1 MSQTKRPPKIA
12 LFLPNLV
19 GGGAE
24 RVMLT
29 LAGRLAASE
38 SELCRRGYA
47 VDLVLASASGP
58 YLSQIPAGVR
68 LVDLGASRTLLSL
81 PALARYLRRERPA
94 VLLSALDHANIV
106 ALWAKRIA
114 RVPTQIV
121 ITIHNTVSQEMRS
134 AKTLRH
140 RLTLPLA
147 RVFFSWAE
155 GIVAVSHGA
164 ADDLSRTLGL
174 PRERIQVIYNPVVSE
189 ALLEKS
195 RQPLAH
201 PWFAPGA
208 PPVVLSVGR
217 LNAQKDFPTLLRA
230 FAQVRRGQNVR
241 LLILG
246 EGEERGRLEALARE
260 LDLGDDV
267 SFPGFVDNPFAYM
280 RRASLYVLSS
290 RFEGLPTVLVEALA
304 CGCPVV
310 STDCPSG
317 PSEILDGGRY
327 GPLVPVGDA
336 PALACAVSSALAAER
351 AEPPHESWKPFVVS
365 QAVQQYDRMAVSFSG
380 PFTLSAGTP

>member
-1 MSQTKRPPKIA
+1 MSERIA
-12 LFLPNLV
+12 LFLPTLS

-24 RVMLT
+24 RSFLN
-29 LAGRLAASE
+29 LAEG
-38 SELCRRGYA
+38 LCRTGRP
-47 VDLVLASASGP
+47 VDLVVARASGP

-106 ALWAKRIA
+106 ALWAKRLA
-114 RVPTQIV
+114 RVPTQV
-121 ITIHNTVSQEMRS
+121 IISVRNTRS
-134 AKTLRH
+134 AEATTETTLRSKFVWFF
-140 RLTLPLA
+140 A
-147 RVFFSWAE
+147 RRFFPAAE
-155 GIVAVSHGA
+155 GIVAVSHGV
-164 ADDLSRTLGL
+164 ADDLAHSMDI
-174 PRERIQVIYNPVVSE
+174 PRDRIHVIYNPVVSE

-195 RQPLAH
+195 RQPLEH

-217 LNAQKDFPTLLRA
+217 LHPQKDFSTLLQA
-230 FAQVRRGQNVR
+230 FARVRASRSVR
-241 LLILG
+241 LMVLG
-246 EGEERGRLEALARE
+246 EGEERGRLEALASE
-260 LDLGDDV
+260 LGLGDDV

-290 RFEGLPTVLVEALA
+290 RFEGLPGVLIQALA

-351 AEPPHESWKPFVVS
+351 AEPPHESWKPF
-365 QAVQQYDRMAVSFSG
+365 QIDTATREYTELLLQQQG
-380 PFTLSAGTP
+380 

>member
-1 MSQTKRPPKIA
+1 MSPKTRVGVYIPD
-12 LFLPNLV
+12 LT

-24 RVMLT
+24 RAMLK
-29 LAGRLAASE
+29 LAAG
-38 SELCRRGYA
+38 LGGQDVA
-47 VDLVLASASGP
+47 VDFLVANAKGA
-58 YLSQIPAGVR
+58 YLSQIPGNVNFIDLKAGQPR
-68 LVDLGASRTLLSL
+68 SSLRDLV
-81 PALARYLRRERPA
+81 RYLQREQPVA
-94 VLLSALDHANIV
+94 LVSALHNANIV
-106 ALWAKRIA
+106 ALWAKKLA
-114 RVPTQIV
+114 RVPTRNILSIQ
-121 ITIHNTVSQEMRS
+121 NNFS
-134 AKTLRH
+134 AEKQGRQTLRK
-140 RLTLPLA
+140 RFIEFTVA
-147 RVFFSWAE
+147 RFYAWADE
-155 GIVAVSHGA
+155 IVAVSAGV

-201 PWFAPGA
+201 PWFVPGA

-230 FAQVRRGQNVR
+230 FAKLRQKNNAR

-246 EGEERGRLEALARE
+246 EGEERGPLESLVSE
-260 LDLGDDV
+260 LGLGDCV
-267 SFPGFVDNPFAYM
+267 SLPGFADNPFAYM

-336 PALACAVSSALAAER
+336 PALAEAISSALAGAR
-351 AEPPHESWKPFVVS
+351 VEPPHESWKPYMEANSVTAFKDL
-365 QAVQQYDRMAVSFSG
+365 AMAD
-380 PFTLSAGTP
+380 